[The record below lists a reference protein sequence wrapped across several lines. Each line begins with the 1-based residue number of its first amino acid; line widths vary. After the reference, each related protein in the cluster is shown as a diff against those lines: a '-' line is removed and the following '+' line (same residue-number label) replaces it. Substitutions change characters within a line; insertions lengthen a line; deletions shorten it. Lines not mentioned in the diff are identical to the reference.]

1 MAIAGIPIGT
11 SAVLVITGEARER
24 VVWEGGQRT
33 DRRVMDV
40 DGRPVSSVTGL
51 VATGAGLVADVV
63 ASVPDAL
70 ITEDVTPGAV
80 MEVTGALLL
89 DVSGGRE
96 AYEVRASV
104 TGITGVRAASTLAE
118 IAAQV
123 AS

>member
-1 MAIAGIPIGT
+1 MAIAGIPIGST
-11 SAVLVITGEARER
+11 ALLVVTGDARER

-33 DRRVMDV
+33 DRRVMDA
-40 DGRPVSSVTGL
+40 DGRPVSSVAGL
-51 VATGAGLVADVV
+51 VATGTGLVAEVV

-80 MEVTGALLL
+80 LEVTGSLLL

-104 TGITGVRAASTLAE
+104 TGITAVRAASTLAE
-118 IAAQV
+118 IAGQV